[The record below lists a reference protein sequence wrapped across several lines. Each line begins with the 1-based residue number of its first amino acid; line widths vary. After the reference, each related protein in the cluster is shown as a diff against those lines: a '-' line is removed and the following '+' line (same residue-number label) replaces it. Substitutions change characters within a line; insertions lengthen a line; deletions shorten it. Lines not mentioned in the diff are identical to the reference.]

1 MSKIFTV
8 TTQKKT
14 LSDVLISEAHPDT
27 SKANKPF
34 AAGAIYLLGE
44 VLAIK
49 DGKCCKF
56 VPGANDATGVPRAVA
71 RQDVDALE
79 GDAHGMV
86 CMRNT
91 ALLSS
96 GLVWPAAITAPQQVA
111 AVWALED
118 VYGLVIKAAE

>member
-1 MSKIFTV
+1 MSKLFTV
-8 TTQKKT
+8 ATQKKT

-44 VLAIK
+44 VLAIT

-71 RQDVDALE
+71 RQDVDASA
-79 GDAHGMV
+79 GDTQGMV

-91 ALLSS
+91 ALRAP
-96 GLVWPAAITAPQQVA
+96 GIVWPAGITAPQQTA

>member
-1 MSKIFTV
+1 MDRKYTV
-8 TTQKKT
+8 ATQKKT

-27 SKANKPF
+27 SKANKTF
-34 AAGAIYLLGE
+34 AAGAAYLLGE
-44 VLAIK
+44 VLAINN
-49 DGKCCKF
+49 GKCCKF
-56 VPGANDATGVPRAVA
+56 VPGANDATGKPRAVA
-71 RQDVDALE
+71 RQDVDASA
-79 GDAHGMV
+79 GDAQGMV